1 MSLYSLS
8 TPVLSRLCMFA
19 VTGGSVTLF
28 VNVSHPHKA
37 ARITLQVNKI
47 AIKTKNK

>member
-8 TPVLSRLCMFA
+8 TPVFSVLCMFA

-28 VNVSHPHKA
+28 VSVSQPHKA
-37 ARITLQVNKI
+37 ARIILQVDKI
-47 AIKTKNK
+47 AI